1 MLQIT
6 NFNNII
12 LHADS
17 YKVSHWKQ
25 YPEGTTKVFS
35 YIESRGGK
43 YDEVVVA
50 GVQACVKKYL
60 TTPITRQDI
69 DEADAYWTAHGVEF
83 NRAGWE
89 HVLNVHGG
97 RLPIV
102 IKAVPEGTIV
112 PFKNVLL
119 TIENTDP
126 NCFWLTSFVETI
138 LLRGV
143 WYGSTVASR
152 AHKMKTVIKHYLE
165 KTGTPEA
172 IAFKL
177 HDFGMRGVSS
187 GESAEISG
195 TAHLMVGFM
204 GTDNSEGILG
214 AMKYYNQK
222 TMPAFSVNASEHS
235 TMTILGK
242 EGEMKQISRMLT
254 EFAKPNKIVSMV
266 LDGYDIFNAVR
277 ELGTTFKQQ
286 IIESGAAAI
295 VIRPD
300 SGDPIA
306 VNLQLLRDLEK
317 YFGSTVNDK
326 GFRVINHNIRLLQGD
341 GIKEEAIQ
349 LILSTA
355 MIHGFSAD
363 NFATFGCG
371 GYLLQAMDRDTNK
384 WAMKACY
391 AQVDGQDIDVYKDP
405 VTDPGKTSKKG
416 RITLVIDGNGKYV
429 TRRVNEVRETDLE
442 VMREI
447 FRDGEL
453 LIEEDLD
460 RIRSRYSTFE
470 HVWHAKASLTDLVDN
485 KKDFAVA

>member
-1 MLQIT
+1 M
-6 NFNNII
+6 
-12 LHADS
+12 
-17 YKVSHWKQ
+17 Y
-25 YPEGTTKVFS
+25 
-35 YIESRGGK
+35 
-43 YDEVVVA
+43 
-50 GVQACVKKYL
+50 
-60 TTPITRQDI
+60 
-69 DEADAYWTAHGVEF
+69 
-83 NRAGWE
+83 
-89 HVLNVHGG
+89 
-97 RLPIV
+97 
-102 IKAVPEGTIV
+102 
-112 PFKNVLL
+112 
-119 TIENTDP
+119 
-126 NCFWLTSFVETI
+126 
-138 LLRGV
+138 
-143 WYGSTVASR
+143 
-152 AHKMKTVIKHYLE
+152 
-165 KTGTPEA
+165 
-172 IAFKL
+172 
-177 HDFGMRGVSS
+177 
-187 GESAEISG
+187 
-195 TAHLMVGFM
+195 
-204 GTDNSEGILG
+204 
-214 AMKYYNQK
+214 
-222 TMPAFSVNASEHS
+222 
-235 TMTILGK
+235 GK
-242 EGEMKQISRMLT
+242 EGEEDYFRQMIKKW
-254 EFAKPNKIVSMV
+254 AKPGKIFAVVS
-266 LDGYDIFNAVR
+266 DTYNIHKAVKFLAS
-277 ELGTTFKQQ
+277 EEIVKLVK
-286 IIESGAAAI
+286 ESGARL
-295 VIRPD
+295 VVRPD